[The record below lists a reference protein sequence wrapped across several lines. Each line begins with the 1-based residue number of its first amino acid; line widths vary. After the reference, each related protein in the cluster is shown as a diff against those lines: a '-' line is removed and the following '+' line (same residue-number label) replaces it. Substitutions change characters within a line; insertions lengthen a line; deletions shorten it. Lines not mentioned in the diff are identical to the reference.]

1 VTTDPT
7 DHDGTGGAGLTG
19 AGTSYTPGTWFGIVG
34 RRATVLLPPS
44 EKGRAGA
51 IWALVDDG
59 AGFDEV
65 LDALVSEGLRT
76 LPGFVLVAETDDA
89 VRVVVRGES
98 VASFETA
105 DGRVEVEGSGAATWA
120 ERSLTGVTR
129 MTVSLGEPGE
139 EEVGGT
145 PLPLVG
151 GLVRVSGIQV
161 PPPAPEPPAQPEAPS
176 GPAGVVT
183 PMTPAGGPPPGGAA
197 EGGAAEGGAGSPGT
211 PGSPAAADAPFVPSL
226 SVVPPI
232 PAAGVSGTEE
242 HADVEDDADSAHEPV
257 AEPEPE
263 SGTEAGIEPEE
274 PRSVW
279 GTPAVPEQEAP
290 EVEEGYNTP
299 DPLTD
304 PMTDS
309 FSFARPLVD
318 DDAAGA
324 EGVDGAAD
332 TEMMPS
338 EPEPEAPAAGPSTP
352 PPPPAFPPPGMPPA
366 PPAPPAPSAP
376 PVPPPPPSWGTPPAE
391 PTDDHDGLTR
401 AGAPMPDVNS
411 RPGIPGQ
418 PAAPKVTAFPV
429 ARLEFSSGD
438 RVDVDRVVLV
448 GRAPEAGRFTQ
459 SDQPLL
465 VTVPSPHQEISS
477 THCEIRPGTG
487 VDHGAAVV
495 TDLGSTNGTVLV
507 QPGLGPEDLR
517 PGVPVQLIPG
527 AVIDLGDGLTI
538 RVTHP

>member
-1 VTTDPT
+1 VTTDST
-7 DHDGTGGAGLTG
+7 ETGLTT
-19 AGTSYTPGTWFGIVG
+19 AAASYKPGSWFGVVG
-34 RRATVLLPPS
+34 EHATVLLPPT
-44 EKGRAGA
+44 EKARAGA

-65 LDALVSEGLRT
+65 LDALVSDGLRT
-76 LPGFVLVAETDDA
+76 LPGFVLVAATEA
-89 VRVVVRGES
+89 SVRVVVRGAA
-98 VASFETA
+98 VASFETG
-105 DGRVEVEGSGAATWA
+105 DGAVEVEGSGAATWT
-120 ERSLTGVTR
+120 ERSLAGVTK
-129 MTVSLGEPGE
+129 MTVSLGEEQTGPAH
-139 EEVGGT
+139 T
-145 PLPLVG
+145 LVG
-151 GLVRVSGIQV
+151 GLVRLSGLEV
-161 PPPAPEPPAQPEAPS
+161 PPPAPEVLAPPEQVAAEAAAAVTDGPTDTGEAHQEPS
-176 GPAGVVT
+176 AEVGPAGPEQGVAE
-183 PMTPAGGPPPGGAA
+183 PAFA
-197 EGGAAEGGAGSPGT
+197 
-211 PGSPAAADAPFVPSL
+211 PSL
-226 SVVPPI
+226 SVVPPV
-232 PAAGVSGTEE
+232 PAAGPDAAELG
-242 HADVEDDADSAHEPV
+242 ADELGAGQPDADLGESDQAVTE
-257 AEPEPE
+257 APEPE
-263 SGTEAGIEPEE
+263 DAEEADH
-274 PRSVW
+274 
-279 GTPAVPEQEAP
+279 
-290 EVEEGYNTP
+290 TP

-309 FSFARPLVD
+309 FSFATPLVD
-318 DDAAGA
+318 DETDASP
-324 EGVDGAAD
+324 EQ
-332 TEMMPS
+332 E
-338 EPEPEAPAAGPSTP
+338 EPQGESGPEEQPPAAAEAAP
-352 PPPPAFPPPGMPPA
+352 PPPPPGFPPPNAPAPPMPPA
-366 PPAPPAPSAP
+366 PPAPAP
-376 PVPPPPPSWGTPPAE
+376 PPAGAPATPPPPPWGTPPAP

-401 AGAPMPDVNS
+401 AGAPVPEMNS

-418 PAAPKVTAFPV
+418 PEAPKVTAFPV

-459 SDQPLL
+459 SEQPLL